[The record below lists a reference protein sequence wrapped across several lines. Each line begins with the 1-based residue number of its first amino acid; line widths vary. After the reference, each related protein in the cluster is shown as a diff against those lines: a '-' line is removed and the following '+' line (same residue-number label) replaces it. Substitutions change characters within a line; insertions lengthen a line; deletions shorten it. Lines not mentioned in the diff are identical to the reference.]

1 MKKHI
6 LVIIGTV
13 LFMSTI
19 KAQSF
24 HKGAIV
30 IDLGAGLNISKT
42 TIEEEYNSQIW
53 TGSGLTTV
61 RIQKDTNDA
70 VASVVYPLVV
80 EYGVKNWLGVAGRV
94 AFSKYFTGNDSAN
107 GVKTD
112 VRGID
117 AGLIFN
123 LHLIKTKRFDMP
135 IGLTLGYSNFK
146 MTSND
151 ALQSQAKDNGINYG
165 FAAVPRIYF
174 GPGKHIGLSFNLGY
188 MIYTY
193 PNLLFSNKN
202 DSNVNDNNDHE
213 FKLKATGANIGIGL
227 LIKI

>member
-6 LVIIGTV
+6 LFIIGITIFLNTV
-13 LFMSTI
+13 

-30 IDLGAGLNISKT
+30 IDLGAGFNISKT
-42 TIEEEYNSQIW
+42 VIEEEYNSQIW

-61 RIQKDTNDA
+61 RIQKDTTDVSA
-70 VASVVYPLVV
+70 AAVYPLTV
-80 EYGVKNWLGVAGRV
+80 EYGVKNWLGIAGRV
-94 AFSKYFTGNDSAN
+94 AFSKYFTGNDSAS
-107 GVKTD
+107 GVKTSA
-112 VRGID
+112 RGID
-117 AGLIFN
+117 AGVVFN

-146 MTSND
+146 LTSND
-151 ALQSQAKDNGINYG
+151 ALQSTAKDNGINYG

-174 GPGKHIGLSFNLGY
+174 GDHIGLSINLGY
-188 MIYTY
+188 MVYTY

-213 FKLKATGANIGIGL
+213 FRLKASGANIGIGL
-227 LIKI
+227 IIKI